1 MSLQRTPSSG
11 AIVKNLLR
19 FGSVG
24 FDASLGAA
32 PFAPSTP
39 APPGTTYTMP
49 PNITPGAS
57 PKQVLAANALSFA
70 IFGARM
76 QFDGAIV
83 RITVKNRTPT
93 GLASDIIKYN
103 VGKLPANQDFSA
115 PLNLTILAPAPG
127 PNGPNDSLEVDVPN
141 TDITSKTSSIA
152 INNASRGAFLAGDYI
167 VIVMSNAAALS
178 AAPGAIDCELEYFD
192 TH

>member
-11 AIVKNLLR
+11 AIVKELLR
-19 FGSVG
+19 FGSLG
-24 FDASLGAA
+24 FDPSVGIA
-32 PFAPSTP
+32 PFPPSVP
-39 APPGTTYTMP
+39 LPPGQTYTMP

-57 PKQVLAANALSFA
+57 TAQILEANGLSFA
-70 IFGARM
+70 LFGVRM

-103 VGKLPANQDFSA
+103 VGKLPADTVFSA
-115 PLNLTILAPAPG
+115 SVLTILAPAPG
-127 PNGPNDSLEVDVPN
+127 PNGPSDSLEVDVPN
-141 TDITSKTSSIA
+141 TDLTVKTSAIA
-152 INNASRGAFLAGDYI
+152 VNNSSRGAFLAGDYI
-167 VIVMSNAAALS
+167 VIVMSNAAPLS
-178 AAPGAIDCELEYFD
+178 AAPGAIDCELEYFS